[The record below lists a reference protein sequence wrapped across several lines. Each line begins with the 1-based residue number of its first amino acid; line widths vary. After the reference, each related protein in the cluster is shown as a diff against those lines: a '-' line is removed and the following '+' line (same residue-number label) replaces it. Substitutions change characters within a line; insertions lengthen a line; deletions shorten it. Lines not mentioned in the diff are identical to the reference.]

1 MNSNTIH
8 FTKMHGIGNDYI
20 FVDVTQHRLDDP
32 AALAR
37 QWCHRHTGIGA
48 DGLVLI
54 DKASNPLADFS
65 MHIFNADGSEG
76 LMCGNALRCVGKL
89 VHDRQLSDKETI
101 VIETLSGIRV
111 LQLSLGSSPDTHHPS
126 SPDTHH
132 PSSPNTH
139 HPSPVESVTVDMMQ
153 PVFDDDEQFL
163 VITQEP
169 QEVDLEALTY
179 SIRGIFV
186 SMGNPHFVVFTKDV
200 KKYDVERIGSIFEHH
215 PAFPERCNI
224 EFAQVVEDGRLS
236 FGTEIRVKVWER
248 GSGLTMGCGSGA
260 CAVGVA
266 AAITGRAG
274 RQSTI
279 VMDGGTLLTEW
290 ARANDHVYLTG
301 PAVTVFEGDIN
312 V

>member
-1 MNSNTIH
+1 MNKTLIH

-20 FVDVTQHRLDDP
+20 FVDATQHRIDNP

-37 QWCHRHTGIGA
+37 QWCHRHTGIGG

-65 MHIFNADGSEG
+65 MRIFNADGSEG

-101 VIETLSGIRV
+101 VVETLSGIRV
-111 LQLSLGSSPDTHHPS
+111 LQLSLGSTTD
-126 SPDTHH
+126 DRGIL
-132 PSSPNTH
+132 
-139 HPSPVESVTVDMMQ
+139 PVESVTVDMMQ
-153 PVFDDDEQFL
+153 PDFDDEEQFL
-163 VITQEP
+163 IVTPEP

-186 SMGNPHFVVFTKDV
+186 SMGNPHFVVFTKNV
-200 KKYDVERIGSIFEHH
+200 KKYDVERIGSLFEHH

-224 EFAQVVEDGRLS
+224 EFAQVIENGRMS
-236 FGTEIRVKVWER
+236 FGTEIRVRVWER
-248 GSGLTMGCGSGA
+248 GSGETLGCGSGA

-290 ARANDHVYLTG
+290 TRANDHVYLTG

>member
-1 MNSNTIH
+1 MNKTLIH

-20 FVDVTQHRLDDP
+20 FVDATQHRIDNP

-65 MHIFNADGSEG
+65 MRIFNADGSEG

-101 VIETLSGIRV
+101 VVETLSGIRV
-111 LQLSLGSSPDTHHPS
+111 LQLSLGSTTD
-126 SPDTHH
+126 DRGIL
-132 PSSPNTH
+132 
-139 HPSPVESVTVDMMQ
+139 PVESVTVDMMQ
-153 PVFDDDEQFL
+153 PDFDDEEQFL
-163 VITQEP
+163 IVTPEP

-186 SMGNPHFVVFTKDV
+186 SMGNPHFVVFTKNV
-200 KKYDVERIGSIFEHH
+200 KKYDVERIGSLFEHH

-224 EFAQVVEDGRLS
+224 EFAQVIENGRMS
-236 FGTEIRVKVWER
+236 FGTEIRVRVWER
-248 GSGLTMGCGSGA
+248 GSGETLGCGSGA

-290 ARANDHVYLTG
+290 TRANDHVYLTG

>member
-1 MNSNTIH
+1 MNKTLIH

-20 FVDVTQHRLDDP
+20 FVDATQHRIDNP

-89 VHDRQLSDKETI
+89 LHDRQLSDKETI
-101 VIETLSGIRV
+101 VVETLSGIRV
-111 LQLSLGSSPDTHHPS
+111 LQLSLGSTTD
-126 SPDTHH
+126 DRGIL
-132 PSSPNTH
+132 
-139 HPSPVESVTVDMMQ
+139 PVESVTVDMMQ
-153 PVFDDDEQFL
+153 PDFDDEEQFL
-163 VITQEP
+163 IVTPEP

-186 SMGNPHFVVFTKDV
+186 SMGNPHFVVFTKNV

-224 EFAQVVEDGRLS
+224 EFAQVIENGRMS
-236 FGTEIRVKVWER
+236 FGTEIRVRV
-248 GSGLTMGCGSGA
+248 
-260 CAVGVA
+260 
-266 AAITGRAG
+266 
-274 RQSTI
+274 
-279 VMDGGTLLTEW
+279 
-290 ARANDHVYLTG
+290 
-301 PAVTVFEGDIN
+301 
-312 V
+312 

>member
-1 MNSNTIH
+1 MNKTLIH

-20 FVDVTQHRLDDP
+20 FVDATQHRIDNP

-37 QWCHRHTGIGA
+37 QWCHRHTGIGG

-65 MHIFNADGSEG
+65 MRIFNADGSEG

-101 VIETLSGIRV
+101 VVETLSGIRV
-111 LQLSLGSSPDTHHPS
+111 LQLSLGSTTD
-126 SPDTHH
+126 DRGIL
-132 PSSPNTH
+132 
-139 HPSPVESVTVDMMQ
+139 PVESVTVDMMQ
-153 PVFDDDEQFL
+153 PDFDDEEQFL
-163 VITQEP
+163 IVTPEP

-200 KKYDVERIGSIFEHH
+200 KKYDVEQIGSLFEHH

-224 EFAQVVEDGRLS
+224 EFAQVIENGRMS
-236 FGTEIRVKVWER
+236 FGTEIRVRVWER
-248 GSGLTMGCGSGA
+248 GSGETLGCGSGA

>member
-1 MNSNTIH
+1 MNKTLIH

-20 FVDVTQHRLDDP
+20 FVDATQHRIDNP

-37 QWCHRHTGIGA
+37 QWCHRHTGIGG

-65 MHIFNADGSEG
+65 MRIFNADGSEG

-101 VIETLSGIRV
+101 VVETLSGIRV
-111 LQLSLGSSPDTHHPS
+111 LQLSLGSTTD
-126 SPDTHH
+126 DRGIL
-132 PSSPNTH
+132 
-139 HPSPVESVTVDMMQ
+139 PVESVTVDMMQ
-153 PVFDDDEQFL
+153 PVFDDEEQFL
-163 VITQEP
+163 IVTPEP

-186 SMGNPHFVVFTKDV
+186 SMGNPHFVVFTKNV
-200 KKYDVERIGSIFEHH
+200 KKYDVERIGSLFEHH

-224 EFAQVVEDGRLS
+224 EFAQVIENGRMS
-236 FGTEIRVKVWER
+236 FGTEIRVRVWER
-248 GSGLTMGCGSGA
+248 GSGETMGCGSGA

-274 RQSTI
+274 RQSAI

-290 ARANDHVYLTG
+290 TRANDHVYLTG

>member
-1 MNSNTIH
+1 MNKTLIH

-20 FVDVTQHRLDDP
+20 FVDATQHRIDNP

-37 QWCHRHTGIGA
+37 QWCHRHTGIGG

-65 MHIFNADGSEG
+65 MRIFNADGSEG

-101 VIETLSGIRV
+101 VVETLSGIRV
-111 LQLSLGSSPDTHHPS
+111 LQLSLGSTTD
-126 SPDTHH
+126 DRGIL
-132 PSSPNTH
+132 
-139 HPSPVESVTVDMMQ
+139 PVESVTVDMMQ
-153 PVFDDDEQFL
+153 PDFDDEEQFL
-163 VITQEP
+163 IVTPEP

-186 SMGNPHFVVFTKDV
+186 SMGNPHFVVFTKNV
-200 KKYDVERIGSIFEHH
+200 KKYDVEQIGSLFEHH

-224 EFAQVVEDGRLS
+224 EFAQVIENGRMS
-236 FGTEIRVKVWER
+236 FGTEIRVRVWER
-248 GSGLTMGCGSGA
+248 GSGETLGCGSGA

-290 ARANDHVYLTG
+290 TRANDHVYLTG

>member
-1 MNSNTIH
+1 MNKTLIH

-20 FVDVTQHRLDDP
+20 YVDATQHRLDNP

-37 QWCHRHTGIGA
+37 QWCQRHTGIGA

-89 VHDRQLSDKETI
+89 LHDRQLSDKETI
-101 VIETLSGIRV
+101 VVETLSGIRV
-111 LQLSLGSSPDTHHPS
+111 LQLSLGSTTD
-126 SPDTHH
+126 DRGIL
-132 PSSPNTH
+132 
-139 HPSPVESVTVDMMQ
+139 PVESVTVDMMQ
-153 PVFDDDEQFL
+153 PDFDDEEQFL
-163 VITQEP
+163 IVTPEP

-186 SMGNPHFVVFTKDV
+186 SMGNPHFVVFTKNV
-200 KKYDVERIGSIFEHH
+200 KKYDVEQIGSLFEHH

-224 EFAQVVEDGRLS
+224 EFAQVIENGRMS
-236 FGTEIRVKVWER
+236 FGTEIRVRVWER
-248 GSGLTMGCGSGA
+248 GSGETLGCGSGA

-290 ARANDHVYLTG
+290 TRANDHVYLTG

>member
-1 MNSNTIH
+1 MNKTLIH

-20 FVDVTQHRLDDP
+20 FVDATQHRIDNP

-37 QWCHRHTGIGA
+37 QWCHRHTGIGG

-65 MHIFNADGSEG
+65 MRIFNADGSEG

-101 VIETLSGIRV
+101 VVETLSGIRV
-111 LQLSLGSSPDTHHPS
+111 LQLSLGSTTD
-126 SPDTHH
+126 DRGIL
-132 PSSPNTH
+132 
-139 HPSPVESVTVDMMQ
+139 PVESVTVDMMQ
-153 PVFDDDEQFL
+153 PDFDDEEQFL
-163 VITQEP
+163 IVTPEP

-186 SMGNPHFVVFTKDV
+186 SMGNPHFVVFTKNV
-200 KKYDVERIGSIFEHH
+200 KKYDVERIGSLFEHH

-224 EFAQVVEDGRLS
+224 EFAQVIENGRMS
-236 FGTEIRVKVWER
+236 FGTEIRVRVWER
-248 GSGLTMGCGSGA
+248 GSGETLGCGSGA

-279 VMDGGTLLTEW
+279 VMDGGTLLVEW
-290 ARANDHVYLTG
+290 TRANDHVYLTG

>member
-1 MNSNTIH
+1 MNKKSVH

-20 FVDVTQHRLDDP
+20 YVDATQHRLDNP

-54 DKASNPLADFS
+54 DKATNPLADFS

-89 VHDRQLSDKETI
+89 VHDRQLTDKQTI
-101 VIETLSGIRV
+101 VVETLSGFRV
-111 LQLSLGSSPDTHHPS
+111 LQLSLGSSPDNHY
-126 SPDTHH
+126 
-132 PSSPNTH
+132 
-139 HPSPVESVTVDMMQ
+139 PSPVESVTVDMMQ
-153 PVFDDDEQFL
+153 PDFDDEEQFL
-163 VITQEP
+163 IVTPEP

-186 SMGNPHFVVFTKDV
+186 SMGNPHFVVFTKNV
-200 KKYDVERIGSIFEHH
+200 KKYDVERIGSLFEHH

-224 EFAQVVEDGRLS
+224 EFAQVVENGRMS
-236 FGTEIRVKVWER
+236 FGTEIRVRVWER
-248 GSGLTMGCGSGA
+248 GSGETMGCGSGA

-279 VMDGGTLLTEW
+279 VMDGGTLLVEW
-290 ARANDHVYLTG
+290 TRANNHVYLTG

>member
-1 MNSNTIH
+1 MNKKSVH

-20 FVDVTQHRLDDP
+20 YVDATQHRLDNP

-37 QWCHRHTGIGA
+37 QWCQRHTGIGA
-48 DGLVLI
+48 DGLVI
-54 DKASNPLADFS
+54 VDKATNPLADFS

-89 VHDRQLSDKETI
+89 VHDRQLTDKQTI
-101 VIETLSGIRV
+101 VVETLSGFRV

-126 SPDTHH
+126 SPNAQH
-132 PSSPNTH
+132 PT
-139 HPSPVESVTVDMMQ
+139 PVESVTVDMMQ
-153 PVFDDDEQFL
+153 PDFDDEEQFL
-163 VITQEP
+163 IVTPEP

-186 SMGNPHFVVFTKDV
+186 SMGNPHFVVFTKNV
-200 KKYDVERIGSIFEHH
+200 KKYDVERIGSLFEHH

-224 EFAQVVEDGRLS
+224 EFAQVVEDGQLS

-274 RQSTI
+274 RQSAI
-279 VMDGGTLLTEW
+279 VMDGGTLLVEW
-290 ARANDHVYLTG
+290 TRANNHVYLTG

>member
-1 MNSNTIH
+1 MNKTLIH

-20 FVDVTQHRLDDP
+20 FVDATQHRIDNP

-65 MHIFNADGSEG
+65 MRIFNADGSEG

-101 VIETLSGIRV
+101 VVETLSGIRV
-111 LQLSLGSSPDTHHPS
+111 LQLSLGSTTD
-126 SPDTHH
+126 DRGIL
-132 PSSPNTH
+132 
-139 HPSPVESVTVDMMQ
+139 PVESVTVDMMQ
-153 PVFDDDEQFL
+153 PVFDDEEQFL
-163 VITQEP
+163 IVTPEP

-186 SMGNPHFVVFTKDV
+186 SMGNPHFVVFTKNV
-200 KKYDVERIGSIFEHH
+200 KKYDVERIGSLFEHH

-224 EFAQVVEDGRLS
+224 EFAQVIENGRMS
-236 FGTEIRVKVWER
+236 FGTEIRVRVWER
-248 GSGLTMGCGSGA
+248 GSGETLGCGSGA

-290 ARANDHVYLTG
+290 TRANDHVYLTG

>member
-1 MNSNTIH
+1 MNKTLIH

-20 FVDVTQHRLDDP
+20 FVDATQHRIDNP

-65 MHIFNADGSEG
+65 MRIFNADGSEG

-101 VIETLSGIRV
+101 VVETLSGFRV
-111 LQLSLGSSPDTHHPS
+111 LQLSLGSTTD
-126 SPDTHH
+126 DRGIL
-132 PSSPNTH
+132 
-139 HPSPVESVTVDMMQ
+139 PVESVTVDMMQ
-153 PVFDDDEQFL
+153 PDFDDEEQFL
-163 VITQEP
+163 IVTPEP

-186 SMGNPHFVVFTKDV
+186 SMGNPHFVVFTKNV
-200 KKYDVERIGSIFEHH
+200 KKYDVEQIGSLFEHH

-224 EFAQVVEDGRLS
+224 EFAQVIENGRMS
-236 FGTEIRVKVWER
+236 FGTEIRVRVWER
-248 GSGLTMGCGSGA
+248 GSGETLGCGSGA

>member
-1 MNSNTIH
+1 MNKTLIH

-20 FVDVTQHRLDDP
+20 FVDATQHRIDNP

-54 DKASNPLADFS
+54 VKASNPLADFS
-65 MHIFNADGSEG
+65 MRIFNADGSEG

-101 VIETLSGIRV
+101 VVETLSGIRV
-111 LQLSLGSSPDTHHPS
+111 LQLSLGSTTD
-126 SPDTHH
+126 DRGIL
-132 PSSPNTH
+132 
-139 HPSPVESVTVDMMQ
+139 PVESVTVDMMQ

-274 RQSTI
+274 RQSAI
-279 VMDGGTLLTEW
+279 VMDGGTLLVEW
-290 ARANDHVYLTG
+290 TRANNHVYLTG

>member
-1 MNSNTIH
+1 MNKTLIH

-20 FVDVTQHRLDDP
+20 FVDATQHRIDNP

-37 QWCHRHTGIGA
+37 QWCHRHTGIGG

-65 MHIFNADGSEG
+65 MRIFNADGSEG

-101 VIETLSGIRV
+101 VVETLSGIRV
-111 LQLSLGSSPDTHHPS
+111 LQLSLGSTTD
-126 SPDTHH
+126 DRGIL
-132 PSSPNTH
+132 
-139 HPSPVESVTVDMMQ
+139 PVESVTVDMMQ
-153 PVFDDDEQFL
+153 PVFDDEEQFL
-163 VITQEP
+163 IVTPEP

-186 SMGNPHFVVFTKDV
+186 SMGNPHFVVFTKNV

-224 EFAQVVEDGRLS
+224 EFAQVIENGRMS
-236 FGTEIRVKVWER
+236 FGTEIRVRVWER
-248 GSGLTMGCGSGA
+248 GSGETMGCGSGA

-274 RQSTI
+274 RQSAI

-290 ARANDHVYLTG
+290 TRANDHVYLTG

>member
-1 MNSNTIH
+1 MNKTLIH

-20 FVDVTQHRLDDP
+20 FVDATQHRIDNP

-37 QWCHRHTGIGA
+37 QWCHRHTGIGG

-65 MHIFNADGSEG
+65 MRIFNADGSEG

-101 VIETLSGIRV
+101 VVETLSGIRV
-111 LQLSLGSSPDTHHPS
+111 LQLSLGSTTD
-126 SPDTHH
+126 DRGIL
-132 PSSPNTH
+132 
-139 HPSPVESVTVDMMQ
+139 PVESVTVDMMQ

-274 RQSTI
+274 RQSAI
-279 VMDGGTLLTEW
+279 VMDGGTLLVEW
-290 ARANDHVYLTG
+290 TRANNHVYLTG

>member
-1 MNSNTIH
+1 MNKTLIH

-20 FVDVTQHRLDDP
+20 FVDATQHRIDNP

-37 QWCHRHTGIGA
+37 QWCHRHTGIGG

-65 MHIFNADGSEG
+65 MRIFNADGSEG

-101 VIETLSGIRV
+101 VVETLSGIRV
-111 LQLSLGSSPDTHHPS
+111 LQLSLGSTTD
-126 SPDTHH
+126 DRGIL
-132 PSSPNTH
+132 
-139 HPSPVESVTVDMMQ
+139 PVESVTVDMMQ
-153 PVFDDDEQFL
+153 PVFDDEEQFL
-163 VITQEP
+163 IVTPEP

-186 SMGNPHFVVFTKDV
+186 SMGNPHFVVFTKNV
-200 KKYDVERIGSIFEHH
+200 KKYDVERIGSLFEHH

-224 EFAQVVEDGRLS
+224 EFAQVIENGRMS
-236 FGTEIRVKVWER
+236 FGTEIRVRVWER
-248 GSGLTMGCGSGA
+248 GSGETLGCGSGA

-290 ARANDHVYLTG
+290 TRANDHVYLTG

>member
-1 MNSNTIH
+1 MNKKSVH

-20 FVDVTQHRLDDP
+20 FVDATQHRIDNP

-37 QWCHRHTGIGA
+37 QWCHRHTGIGG

-65 MHIFNADGSEG
+65 MRIFNADGSEG

-101 VIETLSGIRV
+101 VVETLSGIRV
-111 LQLSLGSSPDTHHPS
+111 LQLSLGSTTD
-126 SPDTHH
+126 DRGIL
-132 PSSPNTH
+132 
-139 HPSPVESVTVDMMQ
+139 PVESVTVDMMQ
-153 PVFDDDEQFL
+153 PVFDDEEQFL
-163 VITQEP
+163 IVTPEP

-186 SMGNPHFVVFTKDV
+186 SMGNPHFVVFTKNV
-200 KKYDVERIGSIFEHH
+200 KKYDVERIGSLFEHH

-224 EFAQVVEDGRLS
+224 EFAQVIENGRMS
-236 FGTEIRVKVWER
+236 FGTEIRVRVWER
-248 GSGLTMGCGSGA
+248 GSGETLGCGSGA

-290 ARANDHVYLTG
+290 TRANDHVYLTG

>member
-1 MNSNTIH
+1 MNKTLIH

-20 FVDVTQHRLDDP
+20 FVDATQHRIDNP

-37 QWCHRHTGIGA
+37 QWCHRHTGIGG

-65 MHIFNADGSEG
+65 MRIFNADGSEG

-101 VIETLSGIRV
+101 VVETLSGIRV
-111 LQLSLGSSPDTHHPS
+111 LQLSLGSTTD
-126 SPDTHH
+126 DRGIL
-132 PSSPNTH
+132 
-139 HPSPVESVTVDMMQ
+139 PVESVTVDMMQ
-153 PVFDDDEQFL
+153 PDFDDEEQFL
-163 VITQEP
+163 IVTPEP

-186 SMGNPHFVVFTKDV
+186 SMGNPHFVVFTKNV

-224 EFAQVVEDGRLS
+224 EFAQVIENGRMS
-236 FGTEIRVKVWER
+236 FGTEIRVRVWER
-248 GSGLTMGCGSGA
+248 GSGETMGCGSGA

-274 RQSTI
+274 RQSAI

-290 ARANDHVYLTG
+290 TRANDHVYLTG